1 MMQKTKKIHQ
11 ENLNNVSTFDD
22 YSKYYDLLYKDKDYN
37 AESIYIH
44 NLLKQFNMRGKK
56 ILELGSGTG
65 RHANILTKH
74 GYKIIGIEH
83 SVKMASQA
91 KQTENFKCV
100 IGDMVQVTLNKKF
113 DAVISL
119 FHSISYLT
127 KNDSLQALF
136 KNTYNHLIKNGLF
149 IFDVWYSPSVI
160 FNQPEVRVKK
170 IADNNI
176 EILRVAQPEIYE
188 NLNVVNVNY
197 TIFIK
202 DKKMKTIS
210 KIEETHTMRHF
221 SIPELT
227 FIANQMGFVVEHTE
241 EFLTKNTPSHN
252 TWGVCFVLRKAN

>member
-1 MMQKTKKIHQ
+1 MKKNIHKTNSNK
-11 ENLNNVSTFDD
+11 VFDNI
-22 YSKYYDLLYKDKDYN
+22 SKYYDLLYKYKDYK

-65 RHANILTKH
+65 RHANILTKY
-74 GYKIIGIEH
+74 GYEIIGIEQ
-83 SVKMASQA
+83 SVQMASKA
-91 KQTENFKCV
+91 KQTKNFKCV
-100 IGDMVQVTLNKKF
+100 IGDIVEVTLNKKF
-113 DAVISL
+113 DAVVSL
-119 FHSISYLT
+119 FHVISYIT

-176 EILRVAQPEIYE
+176 EILRVAQPDIFE
-188 NLNVVNVNY
+188 NLNEVNVNSI
-197 TIFIK
+197 IFIT
-202 DKKMKTIS
+202 DKKTKTLS
-210 KIEETHTMRHF
+210 KVEGTHTMRHF

-227 FIANQMGFVVEHTE
+227 FIANQNGFVVEHTE